1 MLAASPARAAAGDLD
16 TAFGTGGVVT
26 GPIGEASSVAVQG
39 DGKVLAAGTAP
50 GFVGHR
56 GGFLLARYNPDG
68 TPDLTFG
75 TKGAVTTT
83 RFRGDFFEYQMGRA
97 LAIQADGRILMA
109 GIAFVELPPNAPPPP
124 PNFERYADFAL
135 ARYNPDGT
143 LDTSFGG
150 DGKVTTDF
158 DARVGGGD
166 ELTPGY
172 PGDAS
177 FEEANA
183 LAIQPDGKIVAA
195 GRGSGVD
202 SGSDFALARYNP
214 DGTLDASFGGDG
226 TLTTDLGGT
235 ASDVAHALAIEPG
248 GKIVAA
254 GWSRVGDSAD
264 FALARYNPDGTL
276 DTSFGGDGTLTTD
289 FAGGYDESAALA
301 LQGDK
306 VVVAGRTQVPSMFPY
321 DPQYNPGDFALARYN
336 PDGTLDA
343 SFGGDGTVTTDIG
356 AGSGDAATALAV
368 DPEGRLVAGGG
379 STALKI
385 GSPAR
390 FALARYSPDGA
401 LDPAFGKGGA
411 VTLDIG
417 DDLDYIQ
424 ALTFHGGKIL
434 ALGVSVEDLAEF
446 ALARF
451 ETIDA
456 GAAPAELKVEMTVPP
471 EPPTAG
477 AMLTYSIAVT
487 NAGPGAAF
495 EVRLE
500 AALPQRAV
508 FLSAEPTLGTC
519 VHSERVVTCR
529 LASLAPGAEATVEVV
544 VVPAV

>member
-1 MLAASPARAAAGDLD
+1 
-16 TAFGTGGVVT
+16 
-26 GPIGEASSVAVQG
+26 
-39 DGKVLAAGTAP
+39 
-50 GFVGHR
+50 
-56 GGFLLARYNPDG
+56 
-68 TPDLTFG
+68 
-75 TKGAVTTT
+75 
-83 RFRGDFFEYQMGRA
+83 
-97 LAIQADGRILMA
+97 
-109 GIAFVELPPNAPPPP
+109 
-124 PNFERYADFAL
+124 
-135 ARYNPDGT
+135 
-143 LDTSFGG
+143 
-150 DGKVTTDF
+150 TTDF
-158 DARVGGGD
+158 DARVGGGIVY
-166 ELTPGY
+166 TPGY
-172 PGDAS
+172 PTDAS
-177 FEEANA
+177 REVANA

-195 GRGSGVD
+195 GRGSGD

-254 GWSRVGDSAD
+254 GYSSVGDSAD

-356 AGSGDAATALAV
+356 AGSADAATALAV
-368 DPEGRLVAGGG
+368 DPEGRLVAGGE
-379 STALKI
+379 STALEI
-385 GSPAR
+385 GLPH
-390 FALARYSPDGA
+390 FALARYNPDGA

-471 EPPTAG
+471 SRRPP
-477 AMLTYSIAVT
+477 
-487 NAGPGAAF
+487 GPC
-495 EVRLE
+495 
-500 AALPQRAV
+500 
-508 FLSAEPTLGTC
+508 SPTR
-519 VHSERVVTCR
+519 SR
-529 LASLAPGAEATVEVV
+529 
-544 VVPAV
+544 